1 MADLTSAAA
10 TEALNEED
18 YINKLY
24 DELHSSQKKL
34 IADAYAENTGAL
46 DTAQQDVQQ
55 QTGTNLQRTNVEAQK
70 VQQDYKPANTSDAV
84 SQQAALSMGN
94 QQKKNVSTLQNAQAE
109 ADAEIE
115 RKRLLLGEQYSA
127 AIKQA
132 QADNDMLRA
141 EQLYAEAKEKDAQI
155 RSLKTEAGK
164 LLAETGDN
172 TLLMS
177 LLEGGTLDTASTGE
191 TWDEVLKYED
201 SVNAIYDNA
210 NESARLQAESV
221 TAAILSQLKAER
233 EQEQKETDR
242 KLTETYVN
250 ALRQGKNYDEVQG
263 AYGLGSGNKA
273 QAKLARMLGTTED
286 MTNLR
291 GVQTGTDAAIAKK
304 VAAAIQDR
312 NDTVTDAVTEN
323 ERSRVQALY
332 DAAKDEEQALID
344 TQETVGKTLA
354 EQGDY
359 SILGKLYGLTQEQID
374 KLQGTDSSSTS
385 ESTSESASG
394 SSSGSSGGSETAF
407 ERDEGAGE
415 TETGTTEQTEPMA
428 RGQES
433 ILELGYGPISQENLT
448 QKIEKGEVTEIPTST
463 GSIYLNTSP
472 TNPALTQSAIVEA
485 AAEAAKKND
494 TAAIEAFKNL
504 PVVFAN
510 PSEGESDGSETDKS
524 ILSLI
529 AEAFSAAVG
538 MSDADKAAVPKIT
551 SSKKTTTTKSSSAK
565 FKMGGGATAKN
576 TTNLLM

>member
-177 LLEGGTLDTASTGE
+177 LLEGGTLDTASAGE

-250 ALRQGKNYDEVQG
+250 ALRQGKNYDEVQK
-263 AYGLGSGNKA
+263 AYGMGSGNLA
-273 QAKLARMLGTTED
+273 QARLARMLGTTED

-291 GVQTGTDAAIAKK
+291 GVQTGTDAAIAQK

-385 ESTSESASG
+385 GSASG

-415 TETGTTEQTEPMA
+415 TETGTTEQTEPLA

-433 ILELGYGPISQENLT
+433 ILELGYGPISQEDLT
-448 QKIEKGEVTEIPTST
+448 QKIGKGEVIEIPTST
-463 GSIYLNTSP
+463 GSIYLNASP

-510 PSEGESDGSETDKS
+510 PSEGESEGSETDKS

-529 AEAFSAAVG
+529 AEALSAAVG
-538 MSDADKAAVPKIT
+538 MSE
-551 SSKKTTTTKSSSAK
+551 KSSSAK
-565 FKMGGGATAKN
+565 IKMGGGATAKN